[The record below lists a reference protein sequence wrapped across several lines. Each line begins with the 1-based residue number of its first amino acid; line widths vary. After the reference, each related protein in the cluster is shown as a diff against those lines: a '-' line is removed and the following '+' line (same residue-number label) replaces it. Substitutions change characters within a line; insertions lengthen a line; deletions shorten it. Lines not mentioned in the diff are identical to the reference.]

1 MKQFNQTINIEVAV
15 DSIAQTLLDTM
26 SPDYKHREIVTEAI
40 IATALDRN
48 TLSFIFNA
56 LNGHVPHLNFNVG
69 ESVICTSTYWN
80 NGKSNEI
87 GICRIV
93 EVNPYVDA
101 ELKVEYTYV
110 DGEKTHTA
118 KQWVRSNRCDRVPVE
133 EASL

>member
-40 IATALDRN
+40 IATGLEKN

-56 LNGHVPHLNFNVG
+56 LNGHLPHLNFNVG
-69 ESVICTSTYWN
+69 ETVICTSTYWAK
-80 NGKSNEI
+80 GKSNEI

-93 EVNPYVDA
+93 EINPYA
-101 ELKVEYTYV
+101 ECELKVEYTYV
-110 DGEKTHTA
+110 DDEKTHTA

-133 EASL
+133 EVSL